1 MVENFGLI
9 NSIDWFCSLI
19 SILVIRVDCM
29 VLKLNNLL
37 IYKLLLAIYCYC
49 YLLTKVLIYLI
60 I

>member
-9 NSIDWFCSLI
+9 NLIGWFCSLI

-29 VLKLNNLL
+29 VIKLNNLL
-37 IYKLLLAIYCYC
+37 IYKLLLVIYCYC